1 MLPLASPANPLH
13 NRFSPM
19 RWLRLLG
26 IVIAS
31 AFLIL
36 FCALYTFRAVARRRT
51 HELETRLA
59 TTADPAAKTPYPEYF
74 FQRGVNFTAEFPAF
88 YGNDAAVE
96 MLKKLPAH
104 GINSI
109 ALVPYGFA
117 STKEPRV
124 RGWNTR
130 WEGDAGITQ
139 LARVAH
145 SLGMKVLRKPQLWM
159 HGGNPADINFPGTAE
174 NSEWFAQ
181 YQPFLE
187 HYAQLASAIH
197 ADVLCVGVELEKM
210 SGNEQA
216 WRKLIAG
223 ARELYPGPLTYAANF
238 GLEFE
243 SIKFWDALDYI
254 GLDEYYPLPDD
265 LTTTAVVQKISAV
278 QSRFQKP
285 VLFTEAGFPSVT
297 EANRRPYDDSSGPL
311 DLEIQAKSY
320 DALLSAFYEKRW
332 FAGVYWWKVGTNG
345 YGGANDASHTPWN
358 KPAMQSIDRWYRSGK
373 R

>member
-1 MLPLASPANPLH
+1 
-13 NRFSPM
+13 M

-26 IVIAS
+26 IVLAS

-36 FCALYTFRAVARRRT
+36 FCALYTFRAVARRHT

-59 TTADPAAKTPYPEYF
+59 TLPDPAANTPYPKFF

-117 STKEPRV
+117 STKEPKV

-130 WEGDAGITQ
+130 WEGDAGVTQ

-145 SLGMKVLRKPQLWM
+145 SLGMKVLLKPQLWM
-159 HGGNPADINFPGTAE
+159 HGGNPADINFPGAAE

-197 ADVLCVGVELEKM
+197 ADVFCVGVELEKM
-210 SGNEQA
+210 SGTEQA
-216 WRKLIAG
+216 WRKLIAR

-238 GLEFE
+238 GPEFE
-243 SIKFWDALDYI
+243 SIKFWDALDY
-254 GLDEYYPLPDD
+254 
-265 LTTTAVVQKISAV
+265 S
-278 QSRFQKP
+278 FQKP

-297 EANRRPYDDSSGPL
+297 EANRYPYDDSSRPV

-320 DALLSAFYEKRW
+320 DALLSAFYEKPW

-345 YGGANDASHTPWN
+345 YGGPTDASHTPWN
-358 KPAMQSIDRWYRSGK
+358 KPAMQSIDRWYHSGK

>member
-1 MLPLASPANPLH
+1 
-13 NRFSPM
+13 M

-26 IVIAS
+26 ILFLFAIVFLFG
-31 AFLIL
+31 AF
-36 FCALYTFRAVARRRT
+36 YSYRAVARKHAR
-51 HELETRLA
+51 ELETRLA
-59 TTADPAAKTPYPEYF
+59 TLPDPAANTPYPKFF

-96 MLKKLPAH
+96 MLRKLPGH

-117 STKEPRV
+117 STKEPKV

-130 WEGDAGITQ
+130 WEGDAGVTQ
-139 LARVAH
+139 LARIAH
-145 SLGMKVLRKPQLWM
+145 SLGMKVLLKPQLWM
-159 HGGNPADINFPGTAE
+159 RGGNPADINFPGAAE

-181 YQPFLE
+181 YLPFLE
-187 HYAQLASAIH
+187 HYAQLAASIH
-197 ADVLCVGVELEKM
+197 ADVFCVGVELEKM
-210 SGNEQA
+210 SGNDAA
-216 WRKLIAG
+216 WRKLIAR
-223 ARELYPGPLTYAANF
+223 AREIYPGPLTYAANF
-238 GLEFE
+238 GVEFE

-254 GLDEYYPLPDD
+254 GIDEYYPLPDD
-265 LTTTAVVQKISAV
+265 LSTAAVLQKISAV
-278 QSRFQKP
+278 ESRFQKP

-297 EANRRPYDDSSGPL
+297 EGNRAPWDEPSRPV

-320 DALLSAFYEKRW
+320 DALLSAFYEKPW

-345 YGGANDASHTPWN
+345 YGGPTDASHTPWN